1 MTWLIVIA
9 VLLVLAFVLFRA
21 NSSRKQRRLEEAR
34 EAEKLEAKVG
44 DHREM
49 AADHESRAEELRVE
63 AERVREEADKE
74 TTKADRHAS
83 RADELTPDSDE
94 RG

>member
-34 EAEKLEAKVG
+34 EAEKVEAKVG

-63 AERVREEADKE
+63 ADKE
-74 TTKADRHAS
+74 STKADRHAS